1 MTILD
6 TSLNK
11 TPSIITV
18 SPLLLKRKRQ
28 RGINLIDLMIV
39 LVIIGIFS
47 LFAIPSFANH
57 STKTKVSEGIVCSE
71 LKNSPNEK
79 T

>member
-1 MTILD
+1 MIILD

-18 SPLLLKRKRQ
+18 NLLLLKRKRQ
-28 RGINLIDLMIV
+28 RGIHLIDLMIV
-39 LVIIGIFS
+39 LVIIGIFT

-57 STKTKVSEGIVCSE
+57 PTKTKVKVSEGIVFSE
-71 LKNSPNEK
+71 LKNSPN
-79 T
+79 